1 MEQFLKDRRIGVSV
15 STSVNLAA
23 LGLDRE
29 HVEDDLVEVTRYLVA
44 AGATVVYG
52 GDLRQGGFTGLLLEV
67 VARHQALEDTS
78 VRFENFLAWPVHAAM
93 PFDVLADIAL
103 SFQPVGRL
111 VLLAENGQELTLDER
126 GRFDTREVSDEVW
139 APALTA
145 MRETLAARCDA
156 RVVAGGATKDFRGAM
171 PGIAE
176 ETLLS
181 IKAGKPTFVTG
192 ALGGCALD
200 IGLRSGLATAPL
212 QVSTDWPGLDDFAEL
227 SPALNPGLEPH
238 EASSLAS
245 NILGT
250 EMLVLLLKGLH
261 AAFTVE
267 ADSAS
272 AAVQAE
278 AGSAQV

>member
-15 STSVNLAA
+15 SGSANLAA
-23 LGLDRE
+23 LGLDKE

-67 VARHQALEDTS
+67 VARHQARGDDS
-78 VRFENFLAWPVHAAM
+78 VRFENYLAWPVHAAM
-93 PFDVLADIAL
+93 PFEILADTAR

-111 VLLAENGQELTLDER
+111 VLLAEDGRELTLDER
-126 GRFDTREVSDEVW
+126 RGFDRREVGDEVW

-145 MRETLAARCDA
+145 MRIALAARCDA
-156 RVVAGGATKDFRGAM
+156 RVVAGGATKNFRGAM

-181 IKAGKPTFVTG
+181 LEAGKPTFVTG

-212 QVSTDWPGLDDFAEL
+212 QVSTDWPGLDRFAGL
-227 SPALNPGLEPH
+227 SPALNPGLEPG
-238 EASSLAS
+238 EAAVLAS
-245 NILGT
+245 NIFGT
-250 EMLVLLLKGLH
+250 EMLVLLLKGLR
-261 AAFTVE
+261 AAF
-267 ADSAS
+267 AID
-272 AAVQAE
+272 AAPAVAA
-278 AGSAQV
+278 AGVSGA

>member
-1 MEQFLKDRRIGVSV
+1 MEQFLRHRRIGVSV
-15 STSVNLAA
+15 SNSSNLAQ
-23 LGLDRE
+23 LGLAAE

-67 VARHQALEDTS
+67 VARHQARDDDS

-93 PFDVLADIAL
+93 PFDALADTTNR
-103 SFQPVGRL
+103 FKPVGRL
-111 VLLAENGQELTLDER
+111 ILLAEDGSEMTIEER
-126 GRFDTREVSDEVW
+126 GGFDRLDVGDEVW

-145 MRETLAARCDA
+145 MRVALATRCDA
-156 RVVAGGATKDFRGAM
+156 RIVAGGATMAFKGAM

-181 IKAGKPTFVTG
+181 VRAGKPTFVTG

-200 IGLRSGLATAPL
+200 IGLRCGLATSPL
-212 QVSTDWPGLDDFAEL
+212 QASTHWPGIEEFANL
-227 SPALNPGLEPH
+227 SSSLNPGLERR

-245 NILGT
+245 TILGT
-250 EMLVLLLKGLH
+250 EMLILLLRGLH
-261 AAFTVE
+261 ASLAIDVPGV
-267 ADSAS
+267 
-272 AAVQAE
+272 AAQ
-278 AGSAQV
+278 GSLPI